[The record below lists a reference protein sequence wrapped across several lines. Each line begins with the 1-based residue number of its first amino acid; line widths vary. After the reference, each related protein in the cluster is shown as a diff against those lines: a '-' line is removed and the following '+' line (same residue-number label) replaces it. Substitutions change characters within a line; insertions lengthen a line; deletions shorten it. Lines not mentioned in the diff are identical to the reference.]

1 MQVFHPRETD
11 VLCESVSLTR
21 LAAEYGTPC
30 FVYSGNAIDHQCRT
44 LREAF
49 HEHPTLLC
57 YAVKANTTRAILTRI
72 FSHGLGAD
80 VVSGGE
86 LERALRAGAV
96 PAKIVFSGVGKLDW
110 EIELA
115 LEKGIGAFN
124 VESIDELRRI
134 DTIARRMEKTP
145 SVLLRVNPNIPVE
158 TNPYIATGLY
168 TTKFGIAEADL
179 AGAVQQIANCPSLRL
194 RGLSCHLGSQIADLE
209 TFRQAAKRVTELTGA
224 LKAHHPEIDRVNLGG
239 GLAVRYH
246 REKPPAVRDYAQVL
260 IEATKQAGL
269 HLVLEPGRWI
279 VAESGGLLTR
289 VTTVKS
295 TPQKNFAVVDAGMN
309 DLIRPSL
316 YEAYHPVMAVAPRAG
331 DARTYD
337 IVGPVCETGDFLALE
352 RSLPPLHAGDLL
364 LVGVCGAYGSVM
376 SSHYNSR
383 PRIAEIWVERS
394 QSRVIRLREPLENL
408 WSLEI

>member
-1 MQVFHPRETD
+1 MQVFRPSEND
-11 VLCESVSLTR
+11 SFCESVSLTR
-21 LAAEYGTPC
+21 LAREYGTPC
-30 FVYSGNAIDHQCRT
+30 FVYSATAIDHQCRAM
-44 LREAF
+44 RDAF
-49 HEHPTLLC
+49 HDHPTLLC
-57 YAVKANTTRAILTRI
+57 YAVKANTTRTLLTRI
-72 FSHGLGAD
+72 FSHGFGAD

-110 EIELA
+110 EIESA
-115 LEKGIGAFN
+115 LEKEIGAFN

-134 DTIARRMEKTP
+134 ETLAARMGKTP
-145 SVLLRVNPNIPVE
+145 SILFRVNPNIPVE

-168 TTKFGIAEADL
+168 STKFGIAETDL
-179 AGAVQQIANCPSLRL
+179 AAAVQEISNCPSLRL
-194 RGLSCHLGSQIADLE
+194 VGLSCHLGSQITDIE
-209 TFRQAAKRVTELTGA
+209 TFRHAVGRMTQLCRD
-224 LKAHHPEIDRVNLGG
+224 LKPKHPHIDRVNLGG

-246 REKPPAVRDYAQVL
+246 REKPPSVTEYASVL
-260 IEATKQAGL
+260 MGAAREAGL
-269 HLVLEPGRWI
+269 NLVLEPGRWL

-295 TPQKNFAVVDAGMN
+295 TPQKSFAVVDAGMN

-316 YEAYHPVMAVAPRAG
+316 YQAFHPVFPVA
-331 DARTYD
+331 ARSGTPLTYD

-352 RSLPPLHAGDLL
+352 RTLPPLRAGDLL

-383 PRIAEIWVERS
+383 PRLAEIWVERS
-394 QSRVIRLREPLENL
+394 QSRVIRLREPIENL
-408 WSLEI
+408 WALET

>member
-1 MQVFHPRETD
+1 MQAFLPEKD
-11 VLCESVSLTR
+11 DSFCESVSLTR

-30 FVYSGNAIDHQCRT
+30 FVYSGTAIDEQCRT
-44 LREAF
+44 MREAF
-49 HEHPTLLC
+49 HDHPALLC

-72 FSHGLGAD
+72 FSHGFGAD

-115 LEKGIGAFN
+115 LEKEIGAFN
-124 VESIDELRRI
+124 VESVDELRRI
-134 DTIARRMEKTP
+134 EAIAARLDKTP
-145 SVLLRVNPNIPVE
+145 TILLRINPNIPVE

-168 TTKFGIAEADL
+168 STKFGIAESDL
-179 AGAVQQIANCPSLRL
+179 ATAVQSLSSCPSLRL
-194 RGLSCHLGSQIADLE
+194 RGLSCHLGSQITDLE
-209 TFRQAAKRVTELTGA
+209 TFRAAVARMTVLCRGLKQA
-224 LKAHHPEIDRVNLGG
+224 HPHIDRVNLGG

-246 REKPPAVRDYAQVL
+246 REKPPSVREYAAVLMDSA
-260 IEATKQAGL
+260 KQAGL
-269 HLVLEPGRWI
+269 NLVLEPGRWL

-295 TPQKNFAVVDAGMN
+295 TPLKHFAVVDAGMN

-316 YEAYHPVMAVAPRAG
+316 YEAYHPVMPVVARAG
-331 DARTYD
+331 ENQTYD

-352 RSLPPLHAGDLL
+352 RSLPPLQAGDLL
-364 LVGVCGAYGSVM
+364 WVGVCGAYGSVM

-394 QSRVIRLREPLENL
+394 QSRVIRRREPLENL

>member
-1 MQVFHPRETD
+1 MQVFIPGKGD
-11 VLCESVSLTR
+11 SFCESVSLTR
-21 LAAEYGTPC
+21 IAEEYGTPC
-30 FVYSGNAIDHQCRT
+30 FVYSGTTIDEQCRSM
-44 LREAF
+44 RDAF

-72 FSHGLGAD
+72 FSHGFGAD

-115 LEKGIGAFN
+115 VEKEIGAFN
-124 VESIDELRRI
+124 VESIDELFRI
-134 DTIARRMEKTP
+134 ETIAARMEKMP
-145 SVLLRVNPNIPVE
+145 AVLLRVNPNIPVE

-168 TTKFGIAEADL
+168 STKFGIAEADL
-179 AGAVQQIANCPSLRL
+179 PTALQALSKCPLLKL

-209 TFRQAAKRVTELTGA
+209 TFRHAVERMTKLCATLQAQ
-224 LKAHHPEIDRVNLGG
+224 HPTIDRVNLGG
-239 GLAVRYH
+239 GLAVRYQ
-246 REKPPAVRDYAQVL
+246 REKPPSVREYAQVL
-260 IEATKQAGL
+260 MESAKKSGL
-269 HLVLEPGRWI
+269 NLVLEPGRWL

-316 YEAYHPVMAVAPRAG
+316 YEAYHPVMVVAPRAG
-331 DARTYD
+331 DGRTYD

-352 RSLPPLHAGDLL
+352 RILPPLQAGDLI
-364 LVGVCGAYGSVM
+364 LVGLCGAYGSVM

-394 QSRVIRLREPLENL
+394 QSRVIRRREPLENL